1 MNSQKF
7 TAEYTKKYSR
17 SSEHN
22 VVTGLD
28 ESGNLLNDSKH
39 LPSLEYV
46 GLLSPGSVFFSRPGC
61 SEKNL
66 FYYSHGTCIFKL
78 YISLLSL
85 YIFTS

>member
-1 MNSQKF
+1 M
-7 TAEYTKKYSR
+7 
-17 SSEHN
+17 
-22 VVTGLD
+22 VTGLD

-78 YISLLSL
+78 YISLLS
-85 YIFTS
+85 S